1 LLADYI
7 LGGII
12 AAAGFAGIGFLV
24 HPATRDLPYI
34 LPVTIS
40 LFIAMATI
48 SFFYWKQA
56 TFRLL
61 WVSIAILVIRIA
73 FDFTMIP
80 SWEKTHPVVATKKL
94 AAELADLTKGRD
106 LYVYWNP
113 DFKPDPYFNYRYN
126 NELFT
131 FYLSTARGRIT
142 PVKMEKI
149 PGALYLAQWEHID
162 KQKYKVIRKIEPV
175 WQVPVALIEF
185 KMN

>member
-1 LLADYI
+1 
-7 LGGII
+7 
-12 AAAGFAGIGFLV
+12 LV

-126 NELFT
+126 NEIFT